1 MSNLERLPVRA
12 VAHVLK
18 SKGHQKP
25 VIEFW
30 KLQGPLKMLRHP
42 LGLLRERSSK
52 RFYCL
57 YLGDDEDNH

>member
-25 VIEFW
+25 VIEFLETARSA
-30 KLQGPLKMLRHP
+30 KDAAAS
-42 LGLLRERSSK
+42 LGVAAGAIIK
-52 RFYCL
+52 TL
-57 YLGDDEDNH
+57 YIAYI